1 MPILVG
7 SPLLLFANYLLSSKN
22 MDVALLALIHS
33 LYPSIKKIKGARRL
47 GELSG
52 DGVDELLQAAAYY
65 RKRQPA
71 SAEEAELVENLFD
84 ALASA
89 LTTRENQG
97 RFRHSQGF
105 ELMVRCM
112 KEKNHAGTCALK
124 VLDFA
129 TQNNPTNCEAFVASG
144 GLKVLFPAFM
154 GRGVVK
160 ACLKQGSSSKGGKG
174 GPKGASYARVGDKAE
189 AMEAEAAAEASAIS
203 VVATLCVQLQVNA
216 SNTTSSKTAGDDALP
231 RLVAKFLEEG
241 VVKVRE

>member
-1 MPILVG
+1 
-7 SPLLLFANYLLSSKN
+7 
-22 MDVALLALIHS
+22 
-33 LYPSIKKIKGARRL
+33 L

-52 DGVDELLQAAAYY
+52 DGVDDLLQAAAYY

-71 SAEEAELVENLFD
+71 SAEEAELVENLF
-84 ALASA
+84 ASLASA

-129 TQNNPTNCEAFVASG
+129 TQNNPANSEAFVASG

-154 GRGVVK
+154 GRGVVH
-160 ACLKQGSSSKGGKG
+160 ALSRRGK
-174 GPKGASYARVGDKAE
+174 KGASNSNGSGRSDDKAE
-189 AMEAEAAAEASAIS
+189 AAEAEAAAEASAVS
-203 VVATLCVQLQVNA
+203 VVATLCLQLQLGGGGGD
-216 SNTTSSKTAGDDALP
+216 KTAGDALP
-231 RLVAKFLEEG
+231 RLVAKFLEDG
-241 VVKVRE
+241 AVKVCPSSVRSWCDFAGGGVS

>member
-1 MPILVG
+1 
-7 SPLLLFANYLLSSKN
+7 
-22 MDVALLALIHS
+22 
-33 LYPSIKKIKGARRL
+33 
-47 GELSG
+47 
-52 DGVDELLQAAAYY
+52 VDELLQAAAYY

-160 ACLKQGSSSKGGKG
+160 ACLRQASSSKGSGGNQKG
-174 GPKGASYARVGDKAE
+174 QKGGASYTRMGDKAE
-189 AMEAEAAAEASAIS
+189 AMEAEAAAEMSAIS
-203 VVATLCVQLQVNA
+203 VVATLCVQLQVGANA
-216 SNTTSSKTAGDDALP
+216 TTGGGKTAGDDALP
-231 RLVAKFLEEG
+231 RLVAKFLEDG
-241 VVKVRE
+241 AVKVRVCVCVFERGRGRVVQRHISMIET